1 MFKFK
6 KGKDSVNRF
15 AYFMSGY
22 ALKALSGLSR
32 TRITIHNQE
41 KVPDGS
47 IIFIANHFTRI
58 ETIFLP
64 YHLHGITKKAIWS
77 LADAGLF
84 AGGLKSILDV
94 MGAISTKNPNRNYL
108 ITKTLLD
115 GESSWI
121 IFPEGRM
128 VKNKK
133 LVNNGRF
140 ETQVDE
146 LVHRPRSGA
155 AVIALQSEFYR
166 ERLRRMKNINPK
178 EFARLIDWFEIKDP
192 EKVLNQ
198 TTYMVPTNITYYP
211 MRAKKNLLSS
221 LAQKLIDNPSQ
232 KVMDELMTEGSMVL
246 SGVQI
251 DIRFANP
258 IKIADYLNN
267 SFIESD
273 LTSRR
278 KIVFSRRLCS
288 APVIKTVSQDILHR
302 FMADVYSMVTLNYDH
317 IFTCLVKYMPDSS
330 RGIDPYDLRCRAY
343 LAITGNVM
351 GCGHCIHNSFYD
363 SQIHLLTDDRNK
375 RFAAF
380 FETALE
386 TGVLYEKNGKFFK
399 NQDKFEAET
408 DFQGVRMENPL
419 YVVANEVE
427 PLQDIGRCIKDI
439 AEKSAVE
446 IDQQIGHGLMGKIF
460 REYDLDYEKFYTPG
474 EPGEPGEPFE
484 KQAGRPILFDPG
496 KGRPGILL
504 IHSYL
509 ACPREMKP
517 LAEFLS
523 ALGYTVFVPRL
534 KGHGTAPE
542 DLAQT
547 SYKDWINSV
556 EEGYVIL
563 KHRTPSVFV
572 GGFSI
577 GAGLALELASR
588 IPEIDGVFA
597 VAPPLKVKDVG
608 LRSSTAAEFW
618 SRMLQRARFVD
629 GNLAC
634 MDDGMENT
642 TPACY
647 HRNPA
652 NGIKAVEKLIKHLE
666 ERLPSVT
673 APLFFLQ
680 SGKQFSGSTSN
691 AEKLF
696 KLVSSSRKDFF
707 FFNMDR
713 HNILSGRESTRVF
726 RSIADFF
733 TLVEQE
739 KKSRPG

>member
-1 MFKFK
+1 
-6 KGKDSVNRF
+6 
-15 AYFMSGY
+15 MSGY
-22 ALKALSGLSR
+22 AIKALSGLSR

-41 KVPDGS
+41 RIPDGS

-58 ETIFLP
+58 ETVFLP
-64 YHLHGITKKAIWS
+64 YHLHGITQKAIWS
-77 LADAGLF
+77 LADADLF
-84 AGGLKSILDV
+84 AGGLKSILDI
-94 MGAISTKNPNRNYL
+94 MGAISTKDPKRDYL

-140 ETQVDE
+140 EIHVDE

-166 ERLRRMKNINPK
+166 ERLRRMKTINPK

-211 MRAKKNLLSS
+211 MRAKENLLSS

-232 KVMDELMTEGSMVL
+232 QVMDELMTEGSMVL
-246 SGVQI
+246 SGVQV
-251 DIRFANP
+251 DIRFAEP
-258 IKIADYLNN
+258 IKIADYLHN

-278 KIVFSRRLCS
+278 KIFFSRRLSS
-288 APVIKTVSQDILHR
+288 APVIKTAIQEILHR
-302 FMADVYSMVTLNYDH
+302 FMADVYGMTTLNYDH

-330 RGIDPYDLRCRAY
+330 QGIDPYDLRCRAY
-343 LAITGNVM
+343 LAITGKLM
-351 GCGHCIHNSFYD
+351 DCGRCLHNSFYD
-363 SQIHLLTDDRNK
+363 NQIHLLTDDRNK
-375 RFAAF
+375 RFASF
-380 FETALE
+380 LETALE
-386 TGVLYEKNGKFFK
+386 TGVLHEKSGKFFK
-399 NQDKFEAET
+399 NQDKFEAEIG
-408 DFQGVRMENPL
+408 FQGVRMGNPL

-427 PLQDIGRCIKDI
+427 PLQDIGRFIKDI
-439 AEKSAVE
+439 AEKSALE
-446 IDQQIGHGLMGKIF
+446 IDQQIGHGLMGKTF
-460 REYDLDYEKFYTPG
+460 REYDLDYEKFYTPS
-474 EPGEPGEPFE
+474 EPFE
-484 KQAGRPILFDPG
+484 KQAGKPVLFDPD

-509 ACPREMKP
+509 ACPKEMKP
-517 LAEFLS
+517 LAYFLS

-542 DLAQT
+542 DLSQT
-547 SYKDWINSV
+547 SYQDWIDSV
-556 EEGYVIL
+556 EEGYVLL
-563 KHRTPSVFV
+563 KHKTPSVFV
-572 GGFSI
+572 GGFFT

-597 VAPPLKVKDVG
+597 VAPPLNVKDVG
-608 LRSSTAAEFW
+608 RRSSTAAEFW
-618 SRMLQRARFVD
+618 HRMLQKARFVD
-629 GNLAC
+629 SNLDYRDKGMNNTCLAC
-634 MDDGMENT
+634 Y
-642 TPACY
+642 P
-647 HRNPA
+647 RNPA
-652 NGIKAVEKLIKHLE
+652 NGIKELEKLVKHLE

-680 SGKQFSGSTSN
+680 SGKQFHNNTAN

-696 KLVSSSRKDFF
+696 KLVNSSRKDFF
-707 FFNMDR
+707 FFNMDH

-726 RSIADFF
+726 RSIADFI

-739 KKSRPG
+739 SYQSKGK